1 MKSLLFIPLFFVSIL
16 GFSQIKT
23 PSASTSSEINQMVGL
38 TEIGVKYNRPS
49 KKGREIF
56 GNLVPFG
63 KLWRTGA
70 NSSTTISFSSD
81 VELSGVKI
89 KEGKYSVFSNCC
101 SIV

>member
-1 MKSLLFIPLFFVSIL
+1 MKSLLFIPLFFISFL
-16 GFSQIKT
+16 SFAQIKT

-38 TEIGVKYNRPS
+38 TEIGVEYNRPS

-70 NSSTTISFSSD
+70 NSSTKISFSTDSH
-81 VELSGVKI
+81 LG
-89 KEGKYSVFSNCC
+89 
-101 SIV
+101 